1 MPFPYPGD
9 LPDPDFEPVSPALAS
24 RLSLSHQ
31 GRPSLCHRSKCI
43 HSSPGGLEHRY
54 VGGHYS
60 ASHKGSFTFKMKAH
74 LHLRLMSIGGWYDF
88 PQWSVDVFLPLERG
102 VLTLD
107 FNVGG
112 LGLLTQKLL
121 IRER

>member
-1 MPFPYPGD
+1 MLFD
-9 LPDPDFEPVSPALAS
+9 NWEPAS
-24 RLSLSHQ
+24 IGSSHSHQ
-31 GRPSLCHRSKCI
+31 IKTLSRAPHFGLCLLSQ
-43 HSSPGGLEHRY
+43 SG
-54 VGGHYS
+54 
-60 ASHKGSFTFKMKAH
+60 FKMKAH

-107 FNVGG
+107 FYVGG